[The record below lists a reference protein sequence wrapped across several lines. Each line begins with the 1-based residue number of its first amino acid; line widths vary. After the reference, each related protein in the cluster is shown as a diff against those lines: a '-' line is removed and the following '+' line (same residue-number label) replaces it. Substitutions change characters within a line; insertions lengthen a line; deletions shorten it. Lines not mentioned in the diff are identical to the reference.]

1 MHDLI
6 LLLML
11 YVQEKDWIRACE
23 LYDIQTVIVAQ
34 YIIEHTSIYDINDL
48 VTNYIII
55 TGQDIN
61 EYRAEV
67 NKIEQKIAETY

>member
-1 MHDLI
+1 MDDLI
-6 LLLML
+6 ILLML

-34 YIIEHTSIYDINDL
+34 YIIEHTSINDINDL

-67 NKIEQKIAETY
+67 NKIERKIAEAY

>member
-1 MHDLI
+1 MDDLI

-11 YVQEKDWIRACE
+11 YVQGKDWIRACE

-48 VTNYIII
+48 VHDYIII

-61 EYRAEV
+61 EYRAEAAEIER
-67 NKIEQKIAETY
+67 KINETY